1 MALIHDKHWQ
11 AEDGSAKTAGYC
23 KSLVALL
30 LFVTACSTAAQTSAQ
45 PPAQLPAQNSVP
57 TAAPTS
63 AQSKAVLLVQR
74 IDDVLYGVDPISL
87 ALVDAH
93 HVSGVLVRVNASLSG
108 NVSRPSPPLSYSHF
122 VADCRL
128 PLRLATL
135 ATASTPF
142 DLTPQGASA
151 RARLASA
158 NAALGGSAFIKTN
171 MLDVSR
177 STAEFACAT
186 SQRPARAVQIA
197 KDLFENGGPSDMRT
211 ALCDLQPNGANQ
223 TREDVSVRFSDS
235 EKVVSVNN
243 QWMGTGTVTDT
254 EISFGS
260 GPARWR
266 IDRNTAEASLVN
278 AAGKVMFMGSCVART
293 KP

>member
-1 MALIHDKHWQ
+1 MALIHDKNWPM
-11 AEDGSAKTAGYC
+11 KTAGYR
-23 KSLVALL
+23 KTAMALL
-30 LFVTACSTAAQTSAQ
+30 LFVTAFGATTQASAQ
-45 PPAQLPAQNSVP
+45 
-57 TAAPTS
+57 TS

-74 IDDVLYGVDPISL
+74 IDEVLYGVDPISL
-87 ALVDAH
+87 AIVDAH
-93 HVSGVLVRVNASLSG
+93 HISGVLVKVNANMSSG
-108 NVSRPSPPLSYSHF
+108 AGAAQPSPPLSYAHF

-128 PLRLATL
+128 PMRLAVL
-135 ATASTPF
+135 ATASSPF

-158 NAALGGSAFIKTN
+158 NAVLGSSVFVKTKI
-171 MLDVSR
+171 LDASR

-223 TREDVSVRFSDS
+223 THEDVSVRFSDG

-243 QWMGTGTVTDT
+243 QWMSTGSVTDA

-260 GPARWR
+260 GPARWK

-278 AAGKVMFMGSCVART
+278 SAGKVIFMGSCVAAT

>member
-1 MALIHDKHWQ
+1 MIHDKNLRT
-11 AEDGSAKTAGYC
+11 KTAGYR
-23 KSLVALL
+23 KTVMASL
-30 LFVTACSTAAQTSAQ
+30 LFIAACSASMPSWAQTSAQ
-45 PPAQLPAQNSVP
+45 
-57 TAAPTS
+57 T
-63 AQSKAVLLVQR
+63 KAVLLVQR

-87 ALVDAH
+87 AIVDAH

-108 NVSRPSPPLSYSHF
+108 NGNQPSPPLSYTHF

-128 PLRLATL
+128 PLRLAPL
-135 ATASTPF
+135 ATATSPF

-158 NAALGGSAFIKTN
+158 TASLGSSAFARTK
-171 MLDVSR
+171 MLDASR

-211 ALCDLQPNGANQ
+211 ALCDLQPNGANH
-223 TREDVSVRFSDS
+223 TREDVQVRFSDA

-243 QWMGTGTVTDT
+243 QWMGTGSVNDA

-266 IDRNTAEASLVN
+266 IDRDTAEASLVN
-278 AAGKVMFMGSCVART
+278 AAGKVIFMGSCVAAN

>member
-1 MALIHDKHWQ
+1 MVFIHGKHWHM
-11 AEDGSAKTAGYC
+11 KTAGYR
-23 KSLVALL
+23 KSLAALL
-30 LFVTACSTAAQTSAQ
+30 LLVMACSAAAQSSAQ
-45 PPAQLPAQNSVP
+45 S
-57 TAAPTS
+57 S

-93 HVSGVLVRVNASLSG
+93 HVSGVLVRVNATLSG
-108 NVSRPSPPLSYSHF
+108 NVNQSSPPLSYTHF

-135 ATASTPF
+135 ATALSPF

-158 NAALGGSAFIKTN
+158 NASLGSSAFVKTK
-171 MLDVSR
+171 MLDASR

-223 TREDVSVRFSDS
+223 TREDVHVRFSDS

-243 QWMGTGTVTDT
+243 QWMSTGTLTDA

-260 GPARWR
+260 GPARWK
-266 IDRNTAEASLVN
+266 IDRDTAEASLVN
-278 AAGKVMFMGSCVART
+278 SAGKVIFMGSCVAKS

>member
-1 MALIHDKHWQ
+1 MVFIHGKHWHM
-11 AEDGSAKTAGYC
+11 KTSGYR
-23 KSLVALL
+23 KSLVGLL
-30 LFVTACSTAAQTSAQ
+30 LFVTACSASMQT
-45 PPAQLPAQNSVP
+45 LAQNS
-57 TAAPTS
+57 APTS
-63 AQSKAVLLVQR
+63 SQTKAVLLVQR

-93 HVSGVLVRVNASLSG
+93 HVSGVLVRVNATLSG
-108 NVSRPSPPLSYSHF
+108 NANPPSGPLSYTHF

-128 PLRLATL
+128 PLRLAALT
-135 ATASTPF
+135 TAASPF

-158 NAALGGSAFIKTN
+158 GLVLGGSMFVKTK
-171 MLDVSR
+171 MLDASR

-197 KDLFENGGPSDMRT
+197 KDLFEHGGPSDMRT
-211 ALCDLQPNGANQ
+211 ALCDLQPNGAKQ
-223 TREDVSVRFSDS
+223 THEDVSVRFSDS

-243 QWMGTGTVTDT
+243 QWMSTGSVTDT

-266 IDRNTAEASLVN
+266 IDRDTAEASLVT
-278 AAGKVMFMGSCVART
+278 AAGKVIFMGSCVAAG

>member
-1 MALIHDKHWQ
+1 MAFIHGINWY
-11 AEDGSAKTAGYC
+11 AKATGYR
-23 KSLVALL
+23 KSLVAT
-30 LFVTACSTAAQTSAQ
+30 LFFVMALGACLQALAQGNAQT
-45 PPAQLPAQNSVP
+45 
-57 TAAPTS
+57 
-63 AQSKAVLLVQR
+63 KAVLLVQR

-87 ALVDAH
+87 AIVDAH
-93 HVSGVLVRVNASLSG
+93 HVSGVLVRVNATLSG
-108 NVSRPSPPLSYSHF
+108 NVNQPSPPLSYTHF

-135 ATASTPF
+135 ATATSPF

-158 NAALGGSAFIKTN
+158 NASLAGSASSAFVRTK
-171 MLDVSR
+171 MLDASR

-197 KDLFENGGPSDMRT
+197 KDLFENGGPADMRT

-223 TREDVSVRFSDS
+223 TREDVQVRFSDA

-243 QWMGTGTVTDT
+243 QWMSTGSVTDA

-266 IDRNTAEASLVN
+266 IDRDTAEASLVN
-278 AAGKVMFMGSCVART
+278 SAGKVIFMGSCVAAN

>member
-1 MALIHDKHWQ
+1 MALIHDKDWHAKDWH
-11 AEDGSAKTAGYC
+11 AKTAGYR
-23 KSLVALL
+23 KSLVTLL
-30 LFVTACSTAAQTSAQ
+30 LFVTACSAAAQPSAQ
-45 PPAQLPAQNSVP
+45 TL
-57 TAAPTS
+57 

-93 HVSGVLVRVNASLSG
+93 HVSGVLVRVNASLGG
-108 NVSRPSPPLSYSHF
+108 NVNQPNQPSPPLSYSHF

-135 ATASTPF
+135 ATASSPF

-158 NAALGGSAFIKTN
+158 NAALGGSAFVKTN
-171 MLDVSR
+171 MLDASR

-211 ALCDLQPNGANQ
+211 ALCDLQPNGANL
-223 TREDVSVRFSDS
+223 TREDVQVRFSDA
-235 EKVVSVNN
+235 EKVVSVNQ
-243 QWMGTGTVTDT
+243 QWMSTGSVTDA

-266 IDRNTAEASLVN
+266 IDRNSAEASLVN
-278 AAGKVMFMGSCVART
+278 SAGKVVFMGSCVAAG

>member
-1 MALIHDKHWQ
+1 MALIHGKNKLT
-11 AEDGSAKTAGYC
+11 KTADYC
-23 KSLVALL
+23 KTVIALL
-30 LFVTACSTAAQTSAQ
+30 LLVTACGAPAQT
-45 PPAQLPAQNSVP
+45 
-57 TAAPTS
+57 TS
-63 AQSKAVLLVQR
+63 QGKGVLLVQR

-87 ALVDAH
+87 AIVDNH
-93 HVSGVLVRVNASLSG
+93 RISGVLVRVN
-108 NVSRPSPPLSYSHF
+108 VTQPSPPIGYTHF

-128 PLRLATL
+128 PLRLVML
-135 ATASTPF
+135 ATAASPF

-158 NAALGGSAFIKTN
+158 AASLGSAAFEKAK
-171 MLDVSR
+171 MLDGSR
-177 STAEFACAT
+177 SIAEFTCAA

-197 KDLFENGGPSDMRT
+197 KDLYENGGPSDMRS
-211 ALCDLQPNGANQ
+211 ALCDLRPNGATL
-223 TREDVSVRFSDS
+223 TREDVQVRFSDA

-243 QWMGTGTVTDT
+243 QWMSTGTVTDT

-278 AAGKVMFMGSCVART
+278 SAGTVMFMGSCTAAS